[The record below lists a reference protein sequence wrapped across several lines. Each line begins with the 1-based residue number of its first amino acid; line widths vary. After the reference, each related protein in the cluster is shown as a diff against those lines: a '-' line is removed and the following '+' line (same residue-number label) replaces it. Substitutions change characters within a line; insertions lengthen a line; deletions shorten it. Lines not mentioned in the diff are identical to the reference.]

1 MLQFQVQSSWETQR
15 DAVSLT
21 LRMKTDRQQE
31 LFYPPIERSAFPVV
45 LQPSVHQCSLQKPA
59 FFFLFLAWMSLSS
72 VGESKLL
79 Y

>member
-31 LFYPPIERSAFPVV
+31 LFYPPIERSAFPVA
-45 LQPSVHQCSLQKPA
+45 LQPSVHQCSLQKTSI
-59 FFFLFLAWMSLSS
+59 FLFLAWMSLSS